1 MIVLSCVSPLALA
14 VSLSVAAQSGGS
26 TTETYT
32 YDARGQLVDVQ
43 RSGGV
48 NHGIRS
54 EYTYDAAF
62 NRIRKKVTGA

>member
-1 MIVLSCVSPLALA
+1 MILTCVSPLAVAFA
-14 VSLSVAAQSGGS
+14 VTMAAQSGGS

-48 NHGIRS
+48 NHGIRT

>member
-1 MIVLSCVSPLALA
+1 MIFTCLSPLALA
-14 VSLSVAAQSGGS
+14 VSVAVSAQSGG
-26 TTETYT
+26 TTKETYT

-43 RSGGV
+43 RTGGV